1 MEVAMNSK
9 KINSCLRNVV
19 LLSALAALGGN
30 AWAASGSCASAG
42 KTAGNVIQSQGAVQA
57 QSGGHSRSL
66 VTGDTVCVGDTI
78 VTAKSG
84 SAQIKMAD
92 DGMLTVRPQTK
103 FKIEKFVY
111 RGTKKDNSLF
121 ALLKGGLRVITGE
134 IGHRNPKNDL
144 IRAPQVLIG
153 VRGTD
158 HEVSVVLPG
167 DHYPAGV
174 YDKVIR
180 GVTFIKTDEGEVE
193 IHPNQVG
200 FAESPKDIPI
210 LLNQIPEFYNAED
223 ASAGKGQGQEEKSEG
238 KANGAENGKSGLDT
252 SAAHAP
258 TLPDAATAP
267 TLPNTPSVQ
276 TPAAPSIPSVA
287 QGKKP

>member
-1 MEVAMNSK
+1 MNSRK
-9 KINSCLRNVV
+9 TYPCVQKAA
-19 LLSALAALGGN
+19 LLSALIAFGGN
-30 AWAASGSCASAG
+30 AWAASGSCASGG
-42 KTAGNVIQSQGAVQA
+42 KIAGNVVQSQGSVQA
-57 QSGGHSRSL
+57 LSRGHSSPL
-66 VTGDTVCVGDTI
+66 ATGDAICVGETI
-78 VTAKSG
+78 VTAKSS
-84 SAQIKMAD
+84 SAQIKMVD
-92 DGMLTVRPQTK
+92 DGMVTVRPQTK

-158 HEVSVVLPG
+158 HEVTVILPG

-210 LLNQIPEFYNAED
+210 LLNQIPEFYNAD
-223 ASAGKGQGQEEKSEG
+223 DTSAGKGQGQEEKSEG
-238 KANGAENGKSGLDT
+238 KANGAENAGSGLDT
-252 SAAHAP
+252 AAAHAP
-258 TLPDAATAP
+258 TLPDAATAHAP
-267 TLPNTPSVQ
+267 TLPNVPSANS
-276 TPAAPSIPSVA
+276 PAAPNIPSVA
-287 QGKKP
+287 QGHKP